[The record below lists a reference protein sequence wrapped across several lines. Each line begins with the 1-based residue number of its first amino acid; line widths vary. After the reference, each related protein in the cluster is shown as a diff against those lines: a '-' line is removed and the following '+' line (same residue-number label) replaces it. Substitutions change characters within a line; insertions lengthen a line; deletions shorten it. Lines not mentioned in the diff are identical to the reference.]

1 MAMNDATTAVEAPR
15 LGRAGRP
22 ALAALAWRAALPS
35 LVLALVAMALTGA
48 YYRGAYQ
55 TTVLA
60 DDRIRG
66 LFVGF
71 QSIEGESEPY
81 RWTKGDGTICL
92 PAIGLTRP
100 LALLEL
106 RLLGSSVT
114 AGAPGGPIDKAGLRV
129 GALRVPLAIAPESRA
144 YRLLL
149 PPAGEGG
156 PVCVTLSSATVDPS
170 GTDRPVGV
178 GLRSAEL
185 RGLRGALPPPGQ
197 LLVNLWLCVGGYW
210 LLRRLGLPAALG
222 WPAVLA
228 VTLVI
233 GAGVIGGA
241 LRVAPDLPFWSMF
254 AAIGLGG
261 LVAALGAYQ
270 WAAPRLGEAAREL
283 LGVTL
288 ALALL
293 VPGWTV
299 LANLDGYF
307 WPFPLMARA
316 GTSFGW
322 GVLPA
327 VILFVLFAILALRW
341 LRDPEPPAPWL
352 VIAVIGFA
360 AIALPATLKVGL
372 RGYESLFQT
381 FAVQEGNYIEDLPLV
396 GNDPLGFL
404 RGYVP
409 MMPELA
415 LHNKTHPPGGVLFLW
430 AVDRLVAP
438 GPEAAAW
445 VVMGVAALGVW
456 PTYRLAEALL
466 GRRAA
471 TLAAAI
477 YAVLPAFMIYA
488 ATSMD
493 ALFATVMAWA
503 IYALYRALVI
513 HDPATSPLTPLSS
526 EERGAAQLLWAAAAG
541 AWLALGLFFSFTTLM
556 LALVVLG
563 LTARRIA
570 IGPRG
575 RADLLRWA
583 VVGGVIAG
591 ATLLPLA
598 GLWVATGYNSVAAFF
613 SGIANNRVDVTA
625 RVSPI
630 GLASYLFFLAVNS
643 VAYGWFLGP
652 WIVLRLGRSGQ
663 RQVARSAAG
672 RAYPADALGV
682 GMAALLL
689 GMLLSGLFYRE
700 IERIWLFSHIL
711 IAAVLADGIMEQ
723 DTQRRQLALAALILG
738 TLFAHSVIF
747 RATLRVSW

>member
-1 MAMNDATTAVEAPR
+1 MAVNDATTAVEAPR
-15 LGRAGRP
+15 VGRAGRP
-22 ALAALAWRAALPS
+22 ALAALAWRTALPT
-35 LVLALVAMALTGA
+35 LLLAIVALALTGA
-48 YYRGAYQ
+48 YYRGAYHTQ
-55 TTVLA
+55 VLA

-71 QSIEGESEPY
+71 QSLEGQAEPY
-81 RWTKGDGTICL
+81 RWTKGEGTLCL
-92 PAIGLTRP
+92 PAIGLARP

-114 AGAPGGPIDKAGLRV
+114 AGAPGGPIDRAELAV

-149 PPAGEGG
+149 PRAREGG
-156 PVCVTLSSATVDPS
+156 PVCATLTSATVDPS

-178 GLRSAEL
+178 GLRSAGL
-185 RGLRGALPPPGQ
+185 RGLEGALPPPGQ
-197 LLVNLWLCVGGYW
+197 LLVNLWLCVGAYW
-210 LLRRLGLPAALG
+210 LLRGLGVRAALG
-222 WPAVLA
+222 WPLVLA

-233 GAGVIGGA
+233 GAGILGGA
-241 LRVAPDLPFWSMF
+241 ARVAPDLPYWSMF
-254 AAIGLGG
+254 TAVGLGG
-261 LVAALGAYQ
+261 LVAAMGVYRR
-270 WAAPRLGEAAREL
+270 AAPRLGEAGREL
-283 LGVTL
+283 LGVGL

-293 VPGWTV
+293 APGWAV
-299 LANLDGYF
+299 LASLEGYF

-322 GVLPA
+322 GALPA
-327 VILFVLFAILALRW
+327 TALFALFAALVLRW
-341 LRDPEPPAPWL
+341 LRAPEPPAPWL
-352 VIAVIGFA
+352 AILA
-360 AIALPATLKVGL
+360 AGLAALVLPAALKVGL
-372 RGYESLFQT
+372 RGYETLFQT

-396 GNDPLGFL
+396 GDDPLGFL
-404 RGYVP
+404 RGYVAL
-409 MMPELA
+409 MPDLA
-415 LHNKTHPPGGVLFLW
+415 LHNRTHPPGGVLFLW
-430 AVDRLVAP
+430 AVERLVAP
-438 GPEAAAW
+438 GPDAAGW
-445 VVMGVAALGVW
+445 VVICVAALGVW

-493 ALFATVMAWA
+493 ALFATVMVWA

-513 HDPATSPLTPLSS
+513 HDRPS
-526 EERGAAQLLWAAAAG
+526 ELAPQLWWAAAAG
-541 AWLALGLFFSFTTLM
+541 AWIALGLFLSFTTLM

-563 LTARRIA
+563 LTARRVA

-575 RADLLRWA
+575 RDDIARWLA
-583 VVGGVIAG
+583 VGGAIGGSV
-591 ATLLPLA
+591 LLLLG
-598 GLWVATGYNSVAAFF
+598 GLWAATGYSSVAAFF
-613 SGIANNRVDVTA
+613 SGMANNRADVTA
-625 RVSPI
+625 RVSPL
-630 GLASYLFFLAVNS
+630 GLSSYLFFLAVNS

-652 WIVLRLGRSGQ
+652 WVAFRLGRSGQ

-672 RAYPADALGV
+672 RGHPADALGV

-700 IERIWLFSHIL
+700 IERIWLFGHIL

-723 DTQRRQLALAALILG
+723 DSRRKQLALAALILG
-738 TLFAHSVIF
+738 TLFVHSVIF